1 MLGRSVG
8 LSDEQIAHLADDVLP
23 EELYS
28 ESEATIVRYAQVST
42 RSIHI
47 DRELY
52 AELENHFSVKQ
63 IMELCLLIG
72 MANYSN
78 RLHATFLTDV
88 DGKTLTAC
96 DDGAC
101 AVSFPPLPGPDE

>member
-8 LSDEQIAHLADDVLP
+8 LTDEQIDHLSDEVLP
-23 EELYS
+23 EGLFT
-28 ESEATIVRYAQVST
+28 ESDAAIVRYAQVST

-52 AELENHFSVKQ
+52 AELEKHFSVRQ
-63 IMELCLLIG
+63 MMELCLLVG
-72 MANYSN
+72 MANFSN

-101 AVSFPPLPGPDE
+101 AVSFPAIPTADD